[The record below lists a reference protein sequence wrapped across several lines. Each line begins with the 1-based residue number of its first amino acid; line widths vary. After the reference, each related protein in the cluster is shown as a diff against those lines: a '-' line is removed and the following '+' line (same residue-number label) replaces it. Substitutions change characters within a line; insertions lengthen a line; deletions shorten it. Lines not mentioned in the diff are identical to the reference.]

1 MIAKIPFEAIE
12 RVSIYINSGKKKLSE
27 IKKETGADYL
37 INAGLYNMKFF
48 TPINMLTVG
57 GKVLSRGGNP
67 YGYGFNGS
75 NITFSYDNG
84 VKYPDF
90 IGSYPLL
97 IANGKQAFDSIPAGL
112 GGDRGRSA
120 IGLTSDSL
128 VMCCIGDGRND
139 ASLYD
144 LCKIM
149 MEAGCVNAINLDGG
163 GSSQCDFNGQR
174 IVSAR
179 IVHNYIC
186 VWMKKESP
194 KEDDGLKT
202 YTNGNTRKTVYE
214 TTACTKQIG
223 SLDPGEVCWMLY
235 EESKYKVVM
244 YTITGTSERKVGF
257 IKV

>member
-37 INAGLYNMKFF
+37 INAGLYNMKSF
-48 TPINMLTVG
+48 TPINMLTVR

-67 YGYGFNGS
+67 YGYAFSGS
-75 NITFSYDNG
+75 TITFSYDNG

-97 IANGKQAFDSIPAGL
+97 IANGKQAFDSIPSGL

-120 IGLTSDSL
+120 IGLTGNDL
-128 VMCCIGDGRND
+128 VLCCIADGKND

-186 VWMKKESP
+186 VWLKKED
-194 KEDDGLKT
+194 ENVKT
-202 YTNGNTRKTVYE
+202 YINGNARKTVYE
-214 TTACTKQIG
+214 TTACKKSIG
-223 SLDPGEVCWMLY
+223 SLDPNETCWLLY
-235 EESKYKVVM
+235 EMDGYKVVM
-244 YTITGTSERKVGF
+244 YYITGTQERKVGF
-257 IKV
+257 VKC